1 MWEKWEFGGDLLWD
15 GLWKK
20 GRRGEL
26 GWDSWGNWGVGMF
39 WVGDD
44 RGVGGR
50 ILESVSKKTTLA
62 GTRENEALQ
71 RFFLPLYIGKIH
83 ILGHC
88 DILILRGREYP
99 KPPFTFPKGATP
111 KRKWQRHKSECCSLI
126 IVYCAKS
133 FVLVICIPI

>member
-1 MWEKWEFGGDLLWD
+1 MGWVVEKW
-15 GLWKK
+15 
-20 GRRGEL
+20 RRGEL

-83 ILGHC
+83 IFGRC
-88 DILILRGREYP
+88 DILFTVARSPTANGYNEG
-99 KPPFTFPKGATP
+99 KPP
-111 KRKWQRHKSECCSLI
+111 S
-126 IVYCAKS
+126 S
-133 FVLVICIPI
+133 FIEN